1 MTTKNYY
8 AVLPVLTASLLIP
21 QLLFW
26 WLAPLA
32 AIARLAIYLGVTLI
46 TSAVIA
52 TLFVSYWKCG
62 LRKTAGLAV
71 ASGILEITTII
82 ECAVMLAVNATV
94 RSAIYALAITG
105 LIHLM
110 VLIPMVCSAF
120 KPERAVVAA
129 LDGAAEGAVPV
140 AAAPAPSNHP
150 PIPAHDSRLRPG
162 NGHKALP
169 PRNR

>member
-52 TLFVSYWKCG
+52 TLFVSYWKIG
-62 LRKTAGLAV
+62 
-71 ASGILEITTII
+71 
-82 ECAVMLAVNATV
+82 
-94 RSAIYALAITG
+94 
-105 LIHLM
+105 
-110 VLIPMVCSAF
+110 
-120 KPERAVVAA
+120 RAHV
-129 LDGAAEGAVPV
+129 
-140 AAAPAPSNHP
+140 
-150 PIPAHDSRLRPG
+150 
-162 NGHKALP
+162 
-169 PRNR
+169 

>member
-32 AIARLAIYLGVTLI
+32 AIARLTIYLGGTLI

-62 LRKTAGLAV
+62 LRKT
-71 ASGILEITTII
+71 
-82 ECAVMLAVNATV
+82 
-94 RSAIYALAITG
+94 
-105 LIHLM
+105 
-110 VLIPMVCSAF
+110 
-120 KPERAVVAA
+120 
-129 LDGAAEGAVPV
+129 
-140 AAAPAPSNHP
+140 
-150 PIPAHDSRLRPG
+150 HDSRLRPG